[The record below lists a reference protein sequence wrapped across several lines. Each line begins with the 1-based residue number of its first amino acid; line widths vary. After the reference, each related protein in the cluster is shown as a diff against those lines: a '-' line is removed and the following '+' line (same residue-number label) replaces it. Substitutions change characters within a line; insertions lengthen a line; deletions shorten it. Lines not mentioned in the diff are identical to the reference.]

1 MKLVQLERDALLRP
15 LQAVTGIVEKRHT
28 LPILSNVL
36 LERKQGRVHM
46 VATDLEI
53 QVATSAEVSAA
64 GGEDISLTVSARKL
78 QEILR
83 ALPEGSDTTLD
94 AQNNRLQV
102 RAGKSRFNLQTL
114 PAADFPV
121 LADPGAAQG
130 KITLPQK
137 ALRELLLLVQ
147 YSMAQQDIRYYLN
160 GLLLV
165 LEGGQIKVVATDGHR
180 LSYAARPLG
189 QQHEKREVILPRKA
203 ILELAKLLGD
213 GDEPVVVEIFG
224 SQVRF
229 AFGSVVLTSKVI
241 DGKFPDYGRVIPS
254 GYQKRFTI
262 NRVQLLQALQ
272 RAAILSNEKFRGVRW
287 MMTANALRVSC
298 TNNEQE
304 EAQEELEIAYTGEAL
319 DIGRAERQLGVR
331 EEVEARG
338 RAVPPG
344 GVVDGVLDG
353 DAHVREAQLG
363 LDRAVHELDERVDD
377 AFRVHNCLDAVIWHP
392 EQAMRLDDL
401 QPLVHQGGGIDGDLG
416 AHVPGRVVQRIV
428 YGHGGKFFQPPLPKW
443 SAGCG

>member
-46 VATDLEI
+46 IATDLEI

-64 GGEDISLTVSARKL
+64 SGEDISLTVSARKL

-121 LADPGAAQG
+121 LADPGPVQG
-130 KITLPQK
+130 KVTLPQK

-165 LEGGQIKVVATDGHR
+165 LEGGEIKVVATDGHR

-203 ILELAKLLGD
+203 VIELAKLLGD
-213 GDEPVVVEIFG
+213 GDEPVMVEIFG

-229 AFGSVVLTSKVI
+229 AFGSVVLSSKVI
-241 DGKFPDYGRVIPS
+241 DGKFPDYTRVIPS
-254 GYQKRFTI
+254 GYQKRFSI

-287 MMTANALRVSC
+287 TMTANGLRVSC

-319 DIGRAERQLGVR
+319 DIGFNITYLLDVLNNVHTD
-331 EEVEARG
+331 EVECA
-338 RAVPPG
+338 
-344 GVVDGVLDG
+344 LG
-353 DAHVREAQLG
+353 DANSSMLIMVPNDRE
-363 LDRAVHELDERVDD
+363 
-377 AFRVHNCLDAVIWHP
+377 FRYVVMP
-392 EQAMRLDDL
+392 MR
-401 QPLVHQGGGIDGDLG
+401 I
-416 AHVPGRVVQRIV
+416 
-428 YGHGGKFFQPPLPKW
+428 
-443 SAGCG
+443 